1 MIKIVELLLY
11 GLIWLLGSVIVLGL
25 TYLIVML
32 FVIEPI
38 AAIFCT
44 IIFLFSCL
52 MPIKMFSE
60 IDKDIKNDY

>member
-25 TYLIVML
+25 IYLIVML

-38 AAIFCT
+38 AAILCT
-44 IIFLFSCL
+44 IIFLFGCL
-52 MPIKMFSE
+52 MSIKMLRE
-60 IDKDIKNDY
+60 IDKDN